1 MKEYNF
7 KLNIESI
14 VKAENIK
21 EAAKAIEKQLCAI
34 DNLMSYVEIEQVE
47 TRSYE
52 EILEDEEDIRLE
64 SKGWKKRDESNHA
77 KE

>member
-1 MKEYNF
+1 MNDYEWKITLSGIINAKDINDTMRQVKEH
-7 KLNIESI
+7 
-14 VKAENIK
+14 
-21 EAAKAIEKQLCAI
+21 LCAI
-34 DNLMSYVEIEQVE
+34 DNLMDHVEIEQVE

-64 SKGWKKRDESNHA
+64 SKGWKKRNESNDS